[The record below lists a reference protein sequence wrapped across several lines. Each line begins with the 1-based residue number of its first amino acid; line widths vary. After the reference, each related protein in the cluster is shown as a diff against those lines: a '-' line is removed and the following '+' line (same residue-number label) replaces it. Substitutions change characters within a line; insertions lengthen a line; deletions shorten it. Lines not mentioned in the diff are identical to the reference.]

1 MKIKFQHI
9 LFSVLFVSPTIVAQ
23 KKDNVGTE
31 VVNVVKPYNATVSD
45 AFKVKETPV
54 LDDEETSK
62 REEIQYHIFSFPVA
76 STFTPAKGKAAT
88 VDKSKQEKIFSNY
101 VTLGYGNYASPLA
114 ELFVTQNLNR
124 NEYVGGML
132 RHFSSGGGISNLE
145 LDDKFSTTSLDITYG
160 NQQKGKSWNADLGYQ
175 NQGYNW
181 YGLPTNFGNDL
192 TVEDRENLIGIIDEK
207 QTYHNFYIAGKID
220 FEESVFSSM
229 SLKYNRFW
237 DAFSSAENRFFVKP
251 SFIFDIDQFK
261 VKANFIVDYLGGTF
275 ERNFYS
281 EESIKYGF
289 VNVGFSPSFSYTQE
303 DLSLNVGVSVFYSMD
318 NENSDNKFLLYPNIT
333 ASYKLVGD
341 LMVFYAGA
349 EGSLQQNSY
358 RDFTNENPFVSPTL
372 FVAPTDRQYDVFAG
386 LKGKLAGN
394 VSYNIRGSYISE
406 KNKALF
412 LYNSYDVLNANTE
425 GYAFGNSFGVVYDN
439 VKTINFFGELKADFS
454 KSVSFGVNGT
464 FNSFSSDELE
474 EAWNLPVYKFGTS
487 LDVSITPKWY
497 AGVNLFFTGE
507 RKDQIRTLSDAEV
520 IPPLYESQ
528 TLTLKSYFDA
538 NANIGFRYSERLTA
552 FLRANNIANQ
562 QYERWLNS
570 PVQGFQILLGASYKF
585 DF

>member
-1 MKIKFQHI
+1 MKIKSHYI
-9 LFSVLFVSPTIVAQ
+9 LFAVLLGSQFSFAQ

-76 STFTPAKGKAAT
+76 STFTPAKGKAAA

-101 VTLGYGNYASPLA
+101 VTLGYGNYASPIA
-114 ELFVTQNLNR
+114 ELFITQNLNR

-132 RHFSSGGGISNLE
+132 RHHSSGGGISDVMLN
-145 LDDKFSTTSLDITYG
+145 DKYSNTSLDVTYG
-160 NQQKGKSWNADLGYQ
+160 NQQKEMSWNVDLGYQ

-181 YGLPTNFGNDL
+181 YGLPDNFGDGL
-192 TVEDRENLIGIIDEK
+192 TADDKETLINSIDEK
-207 QTYHNFYIAGKID
+207 QTYHNFYIGGKIN
-220 FEESVFSSM
+220 FEESIFTGM

-251 SFIFDIDQFK
+251 SFAFDIDQIK
-261 VKANFIVDYLGGTF
+261 IKANFIVDYLGGSF

-281 EESIKYGF
+281 EESLKYGF
-289 VNVGFSPSFSYTQE
+289 VNLGFSPSFTYVHE
-303 DLSLNVGVSVFYSMD
+303 DLSLNVGVSVFYSAD
-318 NENSDNKFLLYPNIT
+318 NENSDSKFLMYPNVT

-349 EGSLQQNSY
+349 EGTLQQNSY
-358 RDFTNENPFVSPTL
+358 RDFTNENPFMSPTL
-372 FVAPTDRQYDVFAG
+372 FVAPTDRQYDLFAG

-394 VSYNIRGSYISE
+394 VSYNVRGSYMSE

-412 LYNSYDVLNANTE
+412 KYNSYDELNGNPE
-425 GYAFGNSFGVVYDN
+425 GYAFGNSFSVAYDN
-439 VKTINFFGELKADFS
+439 VKTISFFGELKADFN

-464 FNSFSSDELE
+464 FNTYTSDEE
-474 EAWNLPVYKFGTS
+474 AEAWNLPVYKFGTS
-487 LDVSITPKWY
+487 VDVAITPKWY
-497 AGVNLFFTGE
+497 AGMNLFFIGD
-507 RKDQIRTLSDAEV
+507 RKDQLRLLSDAEI
-520 IPPLYESQ
+520 IPPLYETQ
-528 TLTLKSYFDA
+528 TITLKSYFDA
-538 NANIGFRYSERLTA
+538 NAHLGFRYNERLTA

-562 QYERWLNS
+562 QYQKWLYS

>member
-160 NQQKGKSWNADLGYQ
+160 NQQKGMSWNADLGYQ

-181 YGLPTNFGNDL
+181 YGLPTDFGDDL
-192 TVEDRENLIGIIDEK
+192 TVEDRENLIGSIDEK
-207 QTYHNFYIAGKID
+207 QTYHNFYVAGKID

-358 RDFTNENPFVSPTL
+358 KDFTNENPFVSPTL

-412 LYNSYDVLNANTE
+412 LYNSYDVLNTNTE

-454 KSVSFGVNGT
+454 KSVSFGVNGS

-487 LDVSITPKWY
+487 LDVAITPKWY
-497 AGVNLFFTGE
+497 AGLNLFFTGE

-538 NANIGFRYSERLTA
+538 NANVGFRYSERLTA
-552 FLRANNIANQ
+552 LLKANNIANQ

>member
-160 NQQKGKSWNADLGYQ
+160 NQQKGMSWNADLGYQ

-181 YGLPTNFGNDL
+181 YGLPTDFGDDL
-192 TVEDRENLIGIIDEK
+192 TVEDRENLIGSIDEK
-207 QTYHNFYIAGKID
+207 QTYHNFYVAGKID

-412 LYNSYDVLNANTE
+412 LYNSYDVLNTNTE

-454 KSVSFGVNGT
+454 KSVSFGVNGS

>member
-160 NQQKGKSWNADLGYQ
+160 NQQKGMSWNADLGYQ

-412 LYNSYDVLNANTE
+412 LYNSYDVLNTNTE

-454 KSVSFGVNGT
+454 KSVSFGVNGS

>member
-76 STFTPAKGKAAT
+76 STFTPAKGKAAA

-454 KSVSFGVNGT
+454 KSVSFGVNGS

>member
-76 STFTPAKGKAAT
+76 STFTPAKGKAAA

-160 NQQKGKSWNADLGYQ
+160 NQQKGMSWNADLGYQ

-412 LYNSYDVLNANTE
+412 LYNSYDVLNTNTE

-454 KSVSFGVNGT
+454 KSVSFGVNGS

>member
-160 NQQKGKSWNADLGYQ
+160 NQQKGMSWNADLGYQ

-181 YGLPTNFGNDL
+181 YGLPTDFGDDL
-192 TVEDRENLIGIIDEK
+192 TVEDRENLIGSIDEK
-207 QTYHNFYIAGKID
+207 QTYHNFYVAGKID

-412 LYNSYDVLNANTE
+412 LYNSYDVLNTNTE

-454 KSVSFGVNGT
+454 KSVSFGVNGS

-497 AGVNLFFTGE
+497 AGLNLFFTGE

-538 NANIGFRYSERLTA
+538 NANVGFRYSERLTA
-552 FLRANNIANQ
+552 FLKANNIANQ